1 MSASFKS
8 TIACKACVSAGKT
21 ENIMH
26 LLKNSQGAVVCPM
39 LLEQSCEW
47 CVQNGYTGKS
57 VKGHTPKYCD
67 RKKAFDATEE
77 KSRKLNEKAQ
87 RILEFQE
94 KTKRELEMKNEK
106 TKKPASA
113 NLFDALNWS
122 SDEES
127 SKKKKSKKSKK
138 EKFAAPIPEPE
149 PVKIVIEEKVE
160 VKPPAKTNYL
170 DAVKAVQTQQQ
181 VKPKK
186 MTSIPVKKPVTAPA
200 VVQEEYP
207 LLPRIAGEK
216 SASIKAEPVS
226 ELEEDK
232 QEIGEKIYYKIRSAT
247 CEDTGKIVG
256 MLLETGSVAY
266 LTALYEDEQ
275 ELMNKVS
282 EALALLKNV

>member
-1 MSASFKS
+1 
-8 TIACKACVSAGKT
+8 
-21 ENIMH
+21 MH
-26 LLKNSQGAVVCPM
+26 LLKNFQGAVVCPM

-47 CVQNGYTGKS
+47 CVQNGYNGKT

-67 RKKAFDATEE
+67 RKKAFDSAQE

-87 RILEFQE
+87 RILEFEE

-113 NLFDALNWS
+113 NVFDALNWS

-138 EKFAAPIPEPE
+138 EKFAEPIPEPE
-149 PVKIVIEEKVE
+149 PVKIVIEEKAE

-170 DAVKAVQTQQQ
+170 DAVKAVQIQQQ

-186 MTSIPVKKPVTAPA
+186 MTSIPSKKPAAPAAA

-216 SASIKAEPVS
+216 SASIKAEEP
-226 ELEEDK
+226 EENK
-232 QEIGEKIYYKIRSAT
+232 EEIGEKIYYKIRSAT

-256 MLLETGSVAY
+256 MILETGPVAY
-266 LTALYEDEQ
+266 LTALYENEE
-275 ELMNKVS
+275 ELMSKVK
-282 EALALLKNV
+282 EALAILKNV